1 MEESINIHNNLVLGN
16 GRRKSETPL
25 SVETGS
31 TDKTEWAKVAAYM
44 SAVSFHEDNI
54 TPKVGDVLEVDV
66 NYPVCCRVGGIFS
79 ALFDDFDGIEG
90 TFITMRL
97 LSIES
102 QEESSAVLKIEI
114 IAICNRL
121 FFVKPVSEEK
131 KEELLESHYYDYDAP
146 PGTGVASYFYIEDDV
161 AQFENDFGGDVFYS
175 DFIFTDVDGIDHLVQ
190 SNYDC
195 WDNREAYFGDKVLGF
210 HADSPYFRAPE
221 KLDDGSSAPEIPYGF
236 MDPFTRMVLN
246 EGIDSFLN
254 TAIEAAKTND
264 SFDIAFNTCNEL
276 YDGVAIAWIG
286 TLSVEGFVYAI
297 KKIIGLLYAQDE
309 EFVTLQICD
318 KYNELI
324 RNLAERS
331 LHGDVLK
338 KHLIVV
344 G

>member
-1 MEESINIHNNLVLGN
+1 MEKPIDIHNYLVLGN
-16 GRRKSETPL
+16 GRRKNEIPL
-25 SVETGS
+25 SVETGN

-44 SAVSFHEDNI
+44 SGVSFHEDNVV
-54 TPKVGDVLEVDV
+54 PKVGDVLEVDV
-66 NYPVCCRVGGIFS
+66 NYPVCCKVGGIFS

-102 QEESSAVLKIEI
+102 QEEISAVLKIKI

-121 FFVKPVSEEK
+121 FFVKPVGEEK
-131 KEELLESHYYDYDAP
+131 KKELLESHYYDYDAP
-146 PGTGVASYFYIEDDV
+146 PGTGVASYFYIDDDI
-161 AQFENDFGGDVFYS
+161 AQFNNDFGGDVFYS

-221 KLDDGSSAPEIPYGF
+221 KLDDGSSAPVIPYGF
-236 MDPFTRMVLN
+236 MDRFTRMVIN
-246 EGIDSFLN
+246 EGLDCFLDS
-254 TAIEAAKTND
+254 AIEAAKTND
-264 SFDIAFNTCNEL
+264 CFDIAFNTCNGL
-276 YDGVAIAWIG
+276 YDGVAIAWLG

-297 KKIIGLLYAQDE
+297 KKIIGLLKTHDE
-309 EFVTLQICD
+309 TFVTPQIRD

-324 RNLAERS
+324 SNLAARS
-331 LHGDVLK
+331 LHGDELK
-338 KHLIVV
+338 KYREI
-344 G
+344 

>member
-1 MEESINIHNNLVLGN
+1 MEKPIDIHNYLVLGN
-16 GRRKSETPL
+16 GRRKNEIPL
-25 SVETGS
+25 SVETGN

-44 SAVSFHEDNI
+44 SGVSFHEDNVV
-54 TPKVGDVLEVDV
+54 PKVGDVLEVDV
-66 NYPVCCRVGGIFS
+66 NYPVCCKVGGIFS

-102 QEESSAVLKIEI
+102 QEEISAVLNIKI

-121 FFVKPVSEEK
+121 FFVKSVGEEK
-131 KEELLESHYYDYDAP
+131 KKELLESHYYDYDAP
-146 PGTGVASYFYIEDDV
+146 PGTGVASYFYIDDDI
-161 AQFENDFGGDVFYS
+161 AQFNNDFGGDVFYS

-221 KLDDGSSAPEIPYGF
+221 KLDDGSSAPVIPYGF
-236 MDPFTRMVLN
+236 MDRFTRMVIN
-246 EGIDSFLN
+246 EGLDCFLDS
-254 TAIEAAKTND
+254 AIEAAKTND
-264 SFDIAFNTCNEL
+264 CFDIAFNTCNGL
-276 YDGVAIAWIG
+276 YDGVAIAWLG

-297 KKIIGLLYAQDE
+297 KKIIGLLKTHDE
-309 EFVTLQICD
+309 TFVTPQIRD

-324 RNLAERS
+324 SNLAARS
-331 LHGDVLK
+331 LHGDELK
-338 KHLIVV
+338 KYREI
-344 G
+344 